1 MKKRNML
8 FGYKVENGQK
18 VIEEKESKIV
28 VEIYTRYLKRET
40 VLAIANDLTK
50 RRIEYVPSRYE
61 WNKPRVLRVVKDERY
76 IGADKFPPL
85 IDKSVFYA
93 AQSLNSQKRT
103 IKEDFLDK
111 DVHRIGVPIKCSVCG
126 SILKRK
132 CDCRKKNPEKWYC
145 SNKDCRKIITIKDDV
160 LINYLI
166 DVMNALIEKNDDI
179 EYIPQ
184 EKGDNN
190 KPILLENEIKDL
202 YVNPRSNEENIR
214 NKLNS
219 YFAELYKSVD
229 KNVGKTMR
237 IKNTLKNTSL
247 QTNFS
252 PELLSSIA
260 ETIKLYPDGNVA
272 IVLISGQEIRS

>member
-40 VLAIANDLTK
+40 VLAIASDLTK

-103 IKEDFLDK
+103 INEGFLDK

-145 SNKDCRKIITIKDDV
+145 SNKDCRKIIAIKDDA
-160 LINYLI
+160 LINCLI
-166 DVMNALIEKNDDI
+166 GIMNTLIEKNDNI

-184 EKGDNN
+184 EKGDIT
-190 KPILLENEIKDL
+190 KFIFLENEIENL
-202 YVNPRSNEENIR
+202 YANPRTNEENIR

-247 QTNFS
+247 QTKYS

-260 ETIKLYPDGNVA
+260 EAIKLYPDGNVA
-272 IVLISGQEIRS
+272 IVLINGQEIRS

>member
-40 VLAIANDLTK
+40 VLSIANDLTK

-111 DVHRIGVPIKCSVCG
+111 DVHR
-126 SILKRK
+126 
-132 CDCRKKNPEKWYC
+132 
-145 SNKDCRKIITIKDDV
+145 
-160 LINYLI
+160 
-166 DVMNALIEKNDDI
+166 M
-179 EYIPQ
+179 
-184 EKGDNN
+184 
-190 KPILLENEIKDL
+190 
-202 YVNPRSNEENIR
+202 
-214 NKLNS
+214 
-219 YFAELYKSVD
+219 
-229 KNVGKTMR
+229 GKTMR
-237 IKNTLKNTSL
+237 IKNTLKNTPL
-247 QTNFS
+247 QTKFS
-252 PELLSSIA
+252 PELLNSIA
-260 ETIKLYPDGNVA
+260 EAIKLYPDGDVA
-272 IVLISGQEIRS
+272 IVLINGQEIRR

>member
-40 VLAIANDLTK
+40 VLAIASDLTK

-103 IKEDFLDK
+103 IKEGFLDK

-126 SILKRK
+126 SIMKRK

-166 DVMNALIEKNDDI
+166 DVINALIEKNDSI

-184 EKGDNN
+184 EKGDNT
-190 KPILLENEIKDL
+190 KLIFLENEIENL
-202 YVNPRSNEENIR
+202 YANSRSNEENIR
-214 NKLNS
+214 NKLS
-219 YFAELYKSVD
+219 TYFTELYKSVD

-237 IKNTLKNTSL
+237 IKNTLKNTPL
-247 QTNFS
+247 QTKFS

-260 ETIKLYPDGNVA
+260 EAIKLYPDGNVA
-272 IVLISGQEIRS
+272 IVLMNGQEIRS

>member
-1 MKKRNML
+1 MKRRNML

-40 VLAIANDLTK
+40 VLAIASDLTK

-179 EYIPQ
+179 EYILQ
-184 EKGDNN
+184 EKGDNT
-190 KPILLENEIKDL
+190 KLIFLENEIENL
-202 YVNPRSNEENIR
+202 YANPRSNEENIR
-214 NKLNS
+214 NKLS
-219 YFAELYKSVD
+219 TYFTELYKSVD
-229 KNVGKTMR
+229 KNAGKTMR
-237 IKNTLKNTSL
+237 IKNTLKNTPL
-247 QTNFS
+247 QTKFS
-252 PELLSSIA
+252 PELLNSIA
-260 ETIKLYPDGNVA
+260 EAIKLYPDGDVA
-272 IVLISGQEIRS
+272 IVLINGQEIRR

>member
-145 SNKDCRKIITIKDDV
+145 SNKDCRKIIAIKDEV
-160 LINYLI
+160 LINCLI
-166 DVMNALIEKNDDI
+166 DIMNALIEKNDGI
-179 EYIPQ
+179 EYTPQ

-190 KPILLENEIKDL
+190 KPILLGNEIKDL

-237 IKNTLKNTSL
+237 IKNTLKNTPL
-247 QTNFS
+247 QTKFS
-252 PELLSSIA
+252 PELLNSIA
-260 ETIKLYPDGNVA
+260 EAIKLYPDGDVA
-272 IVLISGQEIRS
+272 IVLINGQEIRR

>member
-18 VIEEKESKIV
+18 VIEEKESRIV

-40 VLAIANDLTK
+40 VLTIANDLTK

-179 EYIPQ
+179 EYISQ
-184 EKGDNN
+184 EKGDNT
-190 KPILLENEIKDL
+190 KLIFLENEIENL

-247 QTNFS
+247 QTKFS

-260 ETIKLYPDGNVA
+260 EAIKLYPDGNVA
-272 IVLISGQEIRS
+272 IVLMNGQEIRS

>member
-8 FGYKVENGQK
+8 FGSKVENGQK

-50 RRIEYVPSRYE
+50 RQIEYVPSRYE

-126 SILKRK
+126 SIVKRK

-184 EKGDNN
+184 EKGDDN
-190 KPILLENEIKDL
+190 KPILLENEMKDL

-229 KNVGKTMR
+229 KNMGKTMR

-247 QTNFS
+247 QTKFS

-260 ETIKLYPDGNVA
+260 EAIKLYPDGDVA
-272 IVLISGQEIRS
+272 IVLINGQEIRR

>member
-40 VLAIANDLTK
+40 VLSIANDLTK

-132 CDCRKKNPEKWYC
+132 YDCRKKNPEKWYC

-166 DVMNALIEKNDDI
+166 DVMNALIEKNDNI

-184 EKGDNN
+184 EKGDNT
-190 KPILLENEIKDL
+190 KLIFLENEIENL
-202 YVNPRSNEENIR
+202 YANPRSNEENIR
-214 NKLNS
+214 NKLS
-219 YFAELYKSVD
+219 TYFTELYKSVD
-229 KNVGKTMR
+229 KNAGKTMR

-247 QTNFS
+247 QTKFS
-252 PELLSSIA
+252 PELLNSIA
-260 ETIKLYPDGNVA
+260 EAIKLYPDGDVA
-272 IVLISGQEIRS
+272 IVLINGQEIRR

>member
-28 VEIYTRYLKRET
+28 VEIYTRYLNRET

-111 DVHRIGVPIKCSVCG
+111 DVHRISVPIKCSVCG
-126 SILKRK
+126 SIMKRK

-145 SNKDCRKIITIKDDV
+145 SNKDCRKIIAIKDDA
-160 LINYLI
+160 LINCLI
-166 DVMNALIEKNDDI
+166 DIMNTLIEKNDNI
-179 EYIPQ
+179 EYIPH
-184 EKGDNN
+184 EKEGNT
-190 KPILLENEIKDL
+190 KLIFLENEIENL
-202 YVNPRSNEENIR
+202 HVNPRKNEETIR
-214 NKLNS
+214 NKLNA

-229 KNVGKTMR
+229 KNVGKTMK

-247 QTNFS
+247 QTKFS

-272 IVLISGQEIRS
+272 IVLINGQEIRS

>member
-40 VLAIANDLTK
+40 ISAIANDLTK
-50 RRIEYVPSRYE
+50 RRVEYVPNRYE

-85 IDKSVFYA
+85 IDKSIFYA

-111 DVHRIGVPIKCSVCG
+111 DVHRVSVPIKCPVCG
-126 SILKRK
+126 SIVKRK

-145 SNKDCRKIITIKDDV
+145 SNKDCRKIIAIKDEA
-160 LINYLI
+160 LINCLI
-166 DVMNALIEKNDDI
+166 DILNTLIEKNNDI
-179 EYIPQ
+179 EYTPK
-184 EKGDNN
+184 ERGDNT
-190 KPILLENEIKDL
+190 KLVLLENEIEKL
-202 YVNPRSNEENIR
+202 YLNPRSNEENIF

-219 YFAELYKSVD
+219 YFSELYKSVD
-229 KNVGKTMR
+229 KNIGKTMR
-237 IKNTLKNTSL
+237 IKNTLKNTPL
-247 QTNFS
+247 QMKFS
-252 PELLSSIA
+252 PGLLSSIA
-260 ETIKLYPDGNVA
+260 EAIKLYPDGDVA
-272 IVLISGQEIRS
+272 IVLINGQEIRR

>member
-28 VEIYTRYLKRET
+28 VEIYTRYLKHET

-166 DVMNALIEKNDDI
+166 DVMNALIEKNDNI

-184 EKGDNN
+184 EKGDIT
-190 KPILLENEIKDL
+190 KLIFLENEIENL
-202 YVNPRSNEENIR
+202 YANPRSNEENIR
-214 NKLNS
+214 NKLS
-219 YFAELYKSVD
+219 TYFTELYKSVD

-237 IKNTLKNTSL
+237 IKNTLKNTPL
-247 QTNFS
+247 QTKFS
-252 PELLSSIA
+252 PELLNSIA
-260 ETIKLYPDGNVA
+260 EAIKLYPDGDVA
-272 IVLISGQEIRS
+272 IVLINGQEIRR

>member
-85 IDKSVFYA
+85 IDESIFYA

-190 KPILLENEIKDL
+190 KPILLENEMKDL

-237 IKNTLKNTSL
+237 IKNTLKNTPL
-247 QTNFS
+247 QTKFS

-260 ETIKLYPDGNVA
+260 EAIKLYPDGNVA
-272 IVLISGQEIRS
+272 IVLMNGQEIRS

>member
-190 KPILLENEIKDL
+190 KPILLENEMKDL

-237 IKNTLKNTSL
+237 IKNTLKNTPL
-247 QTNFS
+247 QTKFS

-260 ETIKLYPDGNVA
+260 EAIKLYPDGNVA
-272 IVLISGQEIRS
+272 IVLMNGQEIRS

>member
-190 KPILLENEIKDL
+190 KPILLENEMKDL

-247 QTNFS
+247 QTKFS

-260 ETIKLYPDGNVA
+260 EAIKLYPDGNVA
-272 IVLISGQEIRS
+272 IVLMNGQEIRR

>member
-40 VLAIANDLTK
+40 VLAIASDLTK

-76 IGADKFPPL
+76 IGSDKFPPL
-85 IDKSVFYA
+85 IDKSIFYA

-166 DVMNALIEKNDDI
+166 DVMNALIEKNDNI

-184 EKGDNN
+184 EKGDIT
-190 KPILLENEIKDL
+190 KLIFLENEIENL

-229 KNVGKTMR
+229 KNAGKTMR

-247 QTNFS
+247 QTKFS

-260 ETIKLYPDGNVA
+260 EAIKLYPDGNVA
-272 IVLISGQEIRS
+272 IVLINGQEIRR

>member
-28 VEIYTRYLKRET
+28 VEIYTRYLKHET

-61 WNKPRVLRVVKDERY
+61 WNKPRVLRIVKDERY

-111 DVHRIGVPIKCSVCG
+111 DVHRISVPIKCSVCG
-126 SILKRK
+126 SIMKRK

-145 SNKDCRKIITIKDDV
+145 SNKDCRKIIAIKDDA
-160 LINYLI
+160 LINCLI
-166 DVMNALIEKNDDI
+166 DIMNTLIEKNDNI
-179 EYIPQ
+179 EYIPH
-184 EKGDNN
+184 EKEGNT
-190 KPILLENEIKDL
+190 KLIFLENEIENL
-202 YVNPRSNEENIR
+202 HVNPRKNEETIR
-214 NKLNS
+214 NKLNA
-219 YFAELYKSVD
+219 YFAEIYKSVD
-229 KNVGKTMR
+229 KNVGKTMK

-272 IVLISGQEIRS
+272 IVLINGQEIRS

>member
-76 IGADKFPPL
+76 IGADKFPQL

-103 IKEDFLDK
+103 INEGFLDK
-111 DVHRIGVPIKCSVCG
+111 DVHRIGVPIKCSVCD

-166 DVMNALIEKNDDI
+166 DVMNALIEKKDNI

-184 EKGDNN
+184 EKGDNT
-190 KPILLENEIKDL
+190 KLIFLENEIENL
-202 YVNPRSNEENIR
+202 YANPRSNEENIR
-214 NKLNS
+214 NKLS
-219 YFAELYKSVD
+219 TYFTELYKSVD

-237 IKNTLKNTSL
+237 IKNTLKNTPL
-247 QTNFS
+247 QTKFS
-252 PELLSSIA
+252 PELINSIA
-260 ETIKLYPDGNVA
+260 EAIKLYPDGDVA
-272 IVLISGQEIRS
+272 IVLINGQEIRR

>member
-40 VLAIANDLTK
+40 VLAIASDLTK

-103 IKEDFLDK
+103 INEGFLDK

-145 SNKDCRKIITIKDDV
+145 SNKDCRKIIAIIDDA
-160 LINYLI
+160 LINCLI
-166 DVMNALIEKNDDI
+166 GIMNTLIEKNDNI

-184 EKGDNN
+184 EKGDIT
-190 KPILLENEIKDL
+190 KFIFLENEIENL
-202 YVNPRSNEENIR
+202 YANPRTNEENIR

-247 QTNFS
+247 QTKYS

-260 ETIKLYPDGNVA
+260 EAIKLYPDGNVA
-272 IVLISGQEIRS
+272 IVLKNGQEIRS

>member
-76 IGADKFPPL
+76 IGADRFPPL
-85 IDKSVFYA
+85 IDKSIFYA

-103 IKEDFLDK
+103 INEDFLDK
-111 DVHRIGVPIKCSVCG
+111 DVHRISVPIKCPACG
-126 SILKRK
+126 NALKRK

-145 SNKDCRKIITIKDDV
+145 SNKECRKIVTIKDDM
-160 LINYLI
+160 LINCLKDI
-166 DVMNALIEKNDDI
+166 MNALIEKGEDV

-184 EKGDNN
+184 EKQNTTE
-190 KPILLENEIKDL
+190 IITLEKEIENL
-202 YVNPRSNEENIR
+202 YINPRKNEDNIR

-219 YFAELYKSVD
+219 YFTELYKGVD

-237 IKNTLKNTSL
+237 IKNTLKNTPL
-247 QTNFS
+247 QMKFS
-252 PELLSSIA
+252 PKLLSSIA
-260 ETIKLYPDGNVA
+260 ESIKLYPDGDVA
-272 IVLISGQEIRS
+272 IVLINGQEIRS

>member
-61 WNKPRVLRVVKDERY
+61 WNKPRVLRIVKDERY

-85 IDKSVFYA
+85 IDKSIFYA

-166 DVMNALIEKNDDI
+166 DVMNALIEKNDNI

-184 EKGDNN
+184 EKGDNT
-190 KPILLENEIKDL
+190 KLIFLENEIENL
-202 YVNPRSNEENIR
+202 YANPRSNEENIR
-214 NKLNS
+214 NKLGT
-219 YFAELYKSVD
+219 YFTELYKSVD
-229 KNVGKTMR
+229 KNAGKTMR
-237 IKNTLKNTSL
+237 IKNTLKNTPL
-247 QTNFS
+247 QTKFS
-252 PELLSSIA
+252 PELLNSIA
-260 ETIKLYPDGNVA
+260 EAIKLYPDGDVA
-272 IVLISGQEIRS
+272 IVLINGQEIRR

>member
-28 VEIYTRYLKRET
+28 VEIYTRYLKHET

-111 DVHRIGVPIKCSVCG
+111 DVHRISVPIKCSVCG
-126 SILKRK
+126 SIMKRK

-145 SNKDCRKIITIKDDV
+145 SNKDCRKIIAIKDDA
-160 LINYLI
+160 LINCLI
-166 DVMNALIEKNDDI
+166 DIMNTLIEKNDNI
-179 EYIPQ
+179 EYIPH
-184 EKGDNN
+184 EKEGNT
-190 KPILLENEIKDL
+190 KLIFLENEIENL
-202 YVNPRSNEENIR
+202 HVNPRKNEETIR
-214 NKLNS
+214 NKLNA

-229 KNVGKTMR
+229 KNVGKTMK

-247 QTNFS
+247 QTKFS

-272 IVLISGQEIRS
+272 IVLINGQEIRS

>member
-85 IDKSVFYA
+85 IDQSVFYA

-126 SILKRK
+126 S
-132 CDCRKKNPEKWYC
+132 
-145 SNKDCRKIITIKDDV
+145 KIITIKDDV
-160 LINYLI
+160 LINCLI
-166 DVMNALIEKNDDI
+166 DIMNALIEKNDDI
-179 EYIPQ
+179 EYTPHF
-184 EKGDNN
+184 EK
-190 KPILLENEIKDL
+190 K
-202 YVNPRSNEENIR
+202 
-214 NKLNS
+214 
-219 YFAELYKSVD
+219 
-229 KNVGKTMR
+229 MR
-237 IKNTLKNTSL
+237 
-247 QTNFS
+247 
-252 PELLSSIA
+252 LSEKESR
-260 ETIKLYPDGNVA
+260 KV
-272 IVLISGQEIRS
+272 VL

>member
-1 MKKRNML
+1 M
-8 FGYKVENGQK
+8 
-18 VIEEKESKIV
+18 
-28 VEIYTRYLKRET
+28 
-40 VLAIANDLTK
+40 
-50 RRIEYVPSRYE
+50 PSRYE

-85 IDKSVFYA
+85 IDKSIFYA

-160 LINYLI
+160 LIYYLI

-184 EKGDNN
+184 EKESNT
-190 KPILLENEIKDL
+190 KLILLENEIENL
-202 YVNPRSNEENIR
+202 YENPRSNEENIR
-214 NKLNS
+214 NKLS
-219 YFAELYKSVD
+219 TYFTELYKSVD
-229 KNVGKTMR
+229 KNAGKTMR

-247 QTNFS
+247 QTKFS
-252 PELLSSIA
+252 PELLNSIA
-260 ETIKLYPDGNVA
+260 EAIKLYPDGDVA
-272 IVLISGQEIRS
+272 IVLINGQEIRR

>member
-85 IDKSVFYA
+85 IDKSIFYA

-103 IKEDFLDK
+103 INEGFLDK

-166 DVMNALIEKNDDI
+166 DVMNALIEKNDNI

-184 EKGDNN
+184 EKEGNT
-190 KPILLENEIKDL
+190 KLIFLENEIENL
-202 YVNPRSNEENIR
+202 YANPRSNEENIR
-214 NKLNS
+214 NKLS
-219 YFAELYKSVD
+219 TYFAELYKSVD
-229 KNVGKTMR
+229 KNAGKTMR

-247 QTNFS
+247 QTKFS

-260 ETIKLYPDGNVA
+260 EAIKLYPDGNVA
-272 IVLISGQEIRS
+272 IVLMNGQEIRS

>member
-40 VLAIANDLTK
+40 VLAIASDLTK

-103 IKEDFLDK
+103 IKEGFLDK

-126 SILKRK
+126 SIMKRK

-166 DVMNALIEKNDDI
+166 DIINALIEKNDSI

-184 EKGDNN
+184 EKGDNT
-190 KPILLENEIKDL
+190 KLIFLENEIENL
-202 YVNPRSNEENIR
+202 YANSRSNEENIR
-214 NKLNS
+214 NKLS
-219 YFAELYKSVD
+219 TYFTELYKSVD

-237 IKNTLKNTSL
+237 IKNTLKNTPL
-247 QTNFS
+247 QTKFS

-260 ETIKLYPDGNVA
+260 EAIKLYPDGNVA
-272 IVLISGQEIRS
+272 IVLMNGQEIRS

>member
-28 VEIYTRYLKRET
+28 IEIYTRYLKHET

-50 RRIEYVPSRYE
+50 RRIEYVPRRYE

-111 DVHRIGVPIKCSVCG
+111 DVHRISVPIKCPVCG
-126 SILKRK
+126 SIMKRK

-145 SNKDCRKIITIKDDV
+145 SNKDCRKIITIKDEV
-160 LINYLI
+160 LINS
-166 DVMNALIEKNDDI
+166 LIEILNGLIENTDVI
-179 EYIPQ
+179 EYNPQ
-184 EKGDNN
+184 DKQSD
-190 KPILLENEIKDL
+190 KILILLENEIENL
-202 YVNPRSNEENIR
+202 YVNPRKNEETIC

-219 YFAELYKSVD
+219 YFAELYRSVD

-237 IKNTLKNTSL
+237 IKNTLNNTPL
-247 QTNFS
+247 QTKFS

-260 ETIKLYPDGNVA
+260 EAIKLYPDGDVA
-272 IVLISGQEIRS
+272 IVLINGQEIRS

>member
-40 VLAIANDLTK
+40 VLAIASDLTK

-145 SNKDCRKIITIKDDV
+145 SNKDCRKIITIKDNA
-160 LINYLI
+160 LINCLI
-166 DVMNALIEKNDDI
+166 GIMNMLIEKNNDI
-179 EYIPQ
+179 EYAPQ
-184 EKGDNN
+184 EKEGNP
-190 KPILLENEIKDL
+190 KLILLENEIERYNQK
-202 YVNPRSNEENIR
+202 
-214 NKLNS
+214 
-219 YFAELYKSVD
+219 
-229 KNVGKTMR
+229 
-237 IKNTLKNTSL
+237 KNTNR
-247 QTNFS
+247 NGAF
-252 PELLSSIA
+252 I
-260 ETIKLYPDGNVA
+260 
-272 IVLISGQEIRS
+272 

>member
-85 IDKSVFYA
+85 IDKSIFYA

-184 EKGDNN
+184 EKGDNT
-190 KPILLENEIKDL
+190 KLIFLENEIENL
-202 YVNPRSNEENIR
+202 YANPRSNEENIR
-214 NKLNS
+214 NKLS
-219 YFAELYKSVD
+219 TYFAELYKSVD
-229 KNVGKTMR
+229 KNAGKTMR

-247 QTNFS
+247 QTKFS

-260 ETIKLYPDGNVA
+260 EAIKLYPDGNVA
-272 IVLISGQEIRS
+272 IVLINGQEIRR

>member
-28 VEIYTRYLKRET
+28 VEIYTRYLKHET

-103 IKEDFLDK
+103 IKDDFLDK
-111 DVHRIGVPIKCSVCG
+111 DVHRISVPIKCSVCG
-126 SILKRK
+126 SIMKRK

-145 SNKDCRKIITIKDDV
+145 SNKDCRKIIAIKDDA
-160 LINYLI
+160 LINCLI
-166 DVMNALIEKNDDI
+166 DIMNTLIEKNDNI
-179 EYIPQ
+179 EYIPH
-184 EKGDNN
+184 EKEGNT
-190 KPILLENEIKDL
+190 KLIFLENEIENL
-202 YVNPRSNEENIR
+202 YVNPRKNEETIR

-237 IKNTLKNTSL
+237 IKNTLNNTPL
-247 QTNFS
+247 QTKFS

-260 ETIKLYPDGNVA
+260 EAIKLYPDGDVA
-272 IVLISGQEIRS
+272 IVLINGQEIRR

>member
-28 VEIYTRYLKRET
+28 VEIYTRYLKHET

-93 AQSLNSQKRT
+93 AQFLNNQKRT
-103 IKEDFLDK
+103 IKENFLDK
-111 DVHRIGVPIKCSVCG
+111 DVHRICVPIKCSVCG
-126 SILKRK
+126 SIMKRK
-132 CDCRKKNPEKWYC
+132 FDCRKKNPEKWYC
-145 SNKDCRKIITIKDDV
+145 SNKDCRKIIAIKDDA

-166 DVMNALIEKNDDI
+166 DIMNTLIEKNDNI

-184 EKGDNN
+184 EKGD
-190 KPILLENEIKDL
+190 KTKLILLENEIESL
-202 YVNPRSNEENIR
+202 YVNPRGNEENIR

-237 IKNTLKNTSL
+237 IKNTLKNTPL
-247 QTNFS
+247 QTKFS

-260 ETIKLYPDGNVA
+260 EAIKLYPDGNIA
-272 IVLISGQEIRS
+272 IVLITGQEIRS

>member
-237 IKNTLKNTSL
+237 IKNSLKNTSL
-247 QTNFS
+247 QTKFS

-260 ETIKLYPDGNVA
+260 EAIKLYPDGNVA
-272 IVLISGQEIRS
+272 IVLMNGQEIRS

>member
-179 EYIPQ
+179 KYTPQ
-184 EKGDNN
+184 GKEGNTKL
-190 KPILLENEIKDL
+190 IFLENEIENL
-202 YVNPRSNEENIR
+202 YANPRSNEENIR

-237 IKNTLKNTSL
+237 IKNTLKNTPL
-247 QTNFS
+247 QTKFS
-252 PELLSSIA
+252 PELLNSIA
-260 ETIKLYPDGNVA
+260 EAIKLYPDGDVA
-272 IVLISGQEIRS
+272 IVLINGQEIRR

>member
-28 VEIYTRYLKRET
+28 VEIYTRYLKCET

-111 DVHRIGVPIKCSVCG
+111 DVHRIRVPIKCSVCG
-126 SILKRK
+126 SIMKRK

-145 SNKDCRKIITIKDDV
+145 NNKDCRKIIAIKDDA
-160 LINYLI
+160 LIKCLI
-166 DVMNALIEKNDDI
+166 GIMNTLIEKNDDI

-184 EKGDNN
+184 ETGDNT
-190 KPILLENEIKDL
+190 KLILLENEIENL
-202 YVNPRSNEENIR
+202 YVNPRGNEENIR

-219 YFAELYKSVD
+219 YFAELYTSVD
-229 KNVGKTMR
+229 KNVAKTMR
-237 IKNTLKNTSL
+237 IKNTLENTSL
-247 QTNFS
+247 QTKFS

-260 ETIKLYPDGNVA
+260 EAINLYPDGNVA
-272 IVLISGQEIRS
+272 IILINGQEIRR